1 MRLLAILHRWWGV
14 TFCLLFAMWFVSGI
28 VMHFVP
34 FPARSEQPLASID
47 MSHATTQQIDYDQWT
62 VAGDFDSD
70 RPLKHIELND
80 PAGTL
85 SRLSSENVGYNGQVV
100 GRDPDRNIR
109 LQILRD
115 Q

>member
-1 MRLLAILHRWWGV
+1 MYRVCQDQLSTLAALLTA
-14 TFCLLFAMWFVSGI
+14 VSVHGAALAQSHGD
-28 VMHFVP
+28 VN
-34 FPARSEQPLASID
+34 LASGHRSNKVIENLREK
-47 MSHATTQQIDYDQWT
+47 IP
-62 VAGDFDSD
+62 SD
-70 RPLKHIELND
+70 AYGSLND

-85 SRLSSENVGYNGQVV
+85 SRRSSENVGYNGQVV